1 MPDSA
6 IMFDEVIESYNE
18 GAKAK
23 KKKKKRSKTNK
34 QAKNH
39 LLTFHFTN
47 NIIKEII
54 YIKNINQK

>member
-23 KKKKKRSKTNK
+23 KKRKKEAKQTSKQKT
-34 QAKNH
+34 
-39 LLTFHFTN
+39 
-47 NIIKEII
+47 I
-54 YIKNINQK
+54 Y

>member
-23 KKKKKRSKTNK
+23 KKEKKKQNK
-34 QAKNH
+34 QASKKP
-39 LLTFHFTN
+39 FTN
-47 NIIKEII
+47 ISLHK
-54 YIKNINQK
+54 

>member
-1 MPDSA
+1 MK
-6 IMFDEVIESYNE
+6 VL
-18 GAKAK
+18 KQK
-23 KKKKKRSKTNK
+23 KTKQKSKTNK